1 MTILQDKEP
10 RLVWK
15 HFEEISKIPRCS
27 KHEEKIRGYVIDFAR
42 KQGLKYKTDKAGNIV
57 VTKPALSKNME
68 NKPILILQSHMDMVC
83 EKNSDV
89 DHDFSK
95 DPLKLKL
102 DGDTLSAD
110 GTTLGA
116 DDGIGVSIA
125 LAMLEDK
132 NIRNGPIEAL
142 FTVDEETGLTG
153 AFAIRSDFL
162 EGRTMINLDSEEF
175 GVLTVGCAGGGESRI
190 ELPLKYKIIPKNTPG
205 LNIKITGLK
214 GGHSGVNIKEQRGNA
229 IKILTRLLWR
239 ASEHYKFMLSEIYGG
254 DKHNAI
260 PREAFATVAIN
271 KKEIE
276 DFSSFLKRE
285 MNDIAEEIKPIDPD
299 CTMLIEPN
307 SKIKKVYDTSLQ
319 DKLLLLLYS
328 LPHGV
333 IKMSYD
339 IPGLVETS
347 TNLAVVSIKGK
358 KIQILMSSR
367 SAVKTE
373 LDDIRARIRAIAK
386 LAKADVTEDKPYP
399 GWKPNMNSKLLAL
412 CRKVYKEMYKEEVK
426 VEAVHAGLEC
436 GIIGE
441 KFPGMDM
448 ISIGPTIRY
457 LHSPNE
463 QVSIS
468 SVKKLYD
475 YTVRIAESL

>member
-1 MTILQDKEP
+1 MGILDNTEP

-27 KHEEKIRGYVIDFAR
+27 KHEEKIREYIIDFA
-42 KQGLKYKTDKAGNIV
+42 KQRGLQYKTDDAGNIV
-57 VTKPALSKNME
+57 VIKPSSSKNL
-68 NKPILILQSHMDMVC
+68 NDKPVIVLQSHMDMVC
-83 EKNSDV
+83 EKNADV

-95 DPLKLKL
+95 DPLKLKR
-102 DGDTLSAD
+102 DGDILSAQ

-116 DDGIGVSIA
+116 DNGIGLSVS
-125 LAMLEDK
+125 LAVLEDD
-132 NIRNGPIEAL
+132 NIKNGPIEAL

-153 AFAIRSDFL
+153 AFAIKPDFL
-162 EGRTMINLDSEEF
+162 KGRIMINLDSEDF

-190 ELPLKYKIIPKNTPG
+190 EIPLKYKPAPRNITA

-239 ASEHYKFMLSEIYGG
+239 ASENYEFYISDIHGG

-260 PREAFATVAIN
+260 PREAFATVGVKN
-271 KKEIE
+271 RDYNDFVSLLKKE
-276 DFSSFLKRE
+276 
-285 MNDIAEEIKPIDPD
+285 MQDITEEIKPVDPD
-299 CTMLIEPN
+299 CSMIIEKTD
-307 SKIKKVYDTSLQ
+307 KIKKIYDSNLQ
-319 DKLLLLLYS
+319 VKLLHLLHS

-347 TNLAVVSIKGK
+347 TNLAVVTPKDKSIM
-358 KIQILMSSR
+358 ILMSSR
-367 SAVKTE
+367 SAVKSE
-373 LDDIRARIRAIAK
+373 LNDTRDRIKAIAK
-386 LAKADVTEDKPYP
+386 LAKVKITEDKPYP
-399 GWKPNMNSKLLAL
+399 GWKPDMNSKLLAL
-412 CRKVYKEMYKEEVK
+412 CRKVYKEMFNEDAK

-448 ISIGPTIRY
+448 ISVGPTIKH

-468 SVKKLYD
+468 SVQRFYR
-475 YTVRIAESL
+475 YVVRIIESI